1 MKITFLGTGSGEGY
15 PAAWCEC
22 PHCTYART
30 HGGKN
35 VRTYS
40 SAVLDDAL
48 LLDMGPSTFYA
59 AARFGVNLA
68 RVHTLLV
75 THPHEDHF
83 FPLMIRCRGAAGD
96 PVGKPYFEQLR
107 YTGACMTK
115 PPRFTIYGN
124 HYVRESIESYLNII
138 DHPTIRSTEGGKT
151 LGDFADYLEE
161 NGVSYAPVAENAP
174 FDVQGYRITPVRGMH
189 ITPDYA
195 MSYIVEKDGKTLLY
209 ALDTSGF
216 EADMMQVI
224 LAHRYDLVVMEGTYG
239 VNQKTEG
246 HMGLEANVR
255 LLAAL
260 REKGCM
266 KPGARCLLS
275 HMSPHW
281 CPPHDW
287 YEAYTMPHGIELAYD
302 GLTIEF

>member
-68 RVHTLLV
+68 RVQTLLV

-83 FPLMIRCRGAAGD
+83 FPLMIRCRGAAGN
-96 PVGKPYFEQLR
+96 PVGKPYMEMLQ
-107 YTGACMTK
+107 YSGACMTK
-115 PPRFTIYGN
+115 PPKFTIYGN
-124 HYVRESIESYLNII
+124 HYVRESIESYLNIV
-138 DHPTIRSTEGGKT
+138 DHPTIRSTAGGKT
-151 LGDFADYLEE
+151 LEDFAGYLEE
-161 NGVSYAPVAENAP
+161 NGVAYAPVEVNKP
-174 FDVQGYRITPVRGMH
+174 FAAGPYRITPVQGTH

-195 MSYIVEKDGKTLLY
+195 LSYIVERDGKTLLY
-209 ALDTSGF
+209 ALDSAFF
-216 EADMMQVI
+216 EPETMQII
-224 LAHRYDLVVMEGTYG
+224 LAHQYDLVVMEGTFG
-239 VNQKTEG
+239 LTPKSHG
-246 HMGLEANVR
+246 HMDLSANVR
-255 LLAAL
+255 LLKAL
-260 REKGCM
+260 RDDGCM
-266 KPGARCLLS
+266 KSGARCLLS
-275 HMSPHW
+275 HMSPHG

-287 YEAYTMPHGIELAYD
+287 YESITAPYGIELAYD
-302 GLTIEF
+302 GLTLEF

>member
-22 PHCTYART
+22 PHCTYARA

-35 VRTYS
+35 LRTYS
-40 SAVLDDAL
+40 SAVIDDEL

-68 RVHTLLV
+68 RVHSLLV

-83 FPLMIRCRGAAGD
+83 FPLMIRCRGASENPFGL
-96 PVGKPYFEQLR
+96 PYREQMAC
-107 YTGACMTK
+107 TGACMTK
-115 PPRFTIYGN
+115 PPKFTIYGN
-124 HYVRESIESYLNII
+124 PYVKESLESYLNII
-138 DHPTIRSTEGGKT
+138 DHPTIRSTAGGKT
-151 LGDFADYLEE
+151 LDDYQAYLEE
-161 NGVSYAPVAENAP
+161 NGVTYELIAKNTP
-174 FDVQGYRITPVRGMH
+174 FSIGPYRVTPVQGTH

-195 MSYIVEKDGKTLLY
+195 FSYIIEKEGKTLLY
-209 ALDTSGF
+209 ALDTSYF
-216 EADMMQVI
+216 ELDSLRTV
-224 LAHRYDLVVMEGTYG
+224 LAHTYDLVVMEGTYG
-239 VNQKTEG
+239 LNPKRES
-246 HMGLEANVR
+246 HMGLKDNAE
-255 LLAAL
+255 LLNTL
-260 REKGCM
+260 RTQGCM

-287 YEAYTMPHGIELAYD
+287 YEAITAPYGIELAYD
-302 GLTIEF
+302 GLSVEC